1 MTAEGSAKVRLASLF
16 ALATAAGLAG
26 ESLLLAERHCSRL
39 EASLRDDFRVV
50 LFTRASLEEARAKV
64 LEEKLRAAPEVADVR
79 FISADEALSTLKR
92 DDPELA
98 ESVALVGD
106 NPLPSAF
113 EVRPTPE
120 SLTHLA
126 AWIDGAQRLA
136 EWSDLRYK
144 PGQLQAILRL
154 RFYAHCLRMTLN
166 TLVCL
171 IAGLALGTLAGSFL
185 TERGRGAASS
195 HSTLEFMLWSA
206 AGGAVGAALALAITW
221 PLHRDELLWAWPQP
235 LAQILLLAAC
245 ATLGWSLSLWRAES

>member
-1 MTAEGSAKVRLASLF
+1 MTAEGSAKVRLASLI

-26 ESLLLAERHCSRL
+26 ESLLLAERHCSHL
-39 EASLRDDFRVV
+39 ESSLRDDFRVV
-50 LFTRASLEEARAKV
+50 LFTRAALEEARAKV
-64 LEEKLRAAPEVADVR
+64 LEEKIRAAPEVAEVR
-79 FISADEALSTLKR
+79 YITADEALSTLKR

-106 NPLPSAF
+106 NPLPAAF

-126 AWIDGAQRLA
+126 AWINGAQRLA
-136 EWSDLRYK
+136 DWSDLRYK
-144 PGQLQAILRL
+144 PGQVQAILRL

-171 IAGLALGTLAGSFL
+171 IAGLALGMLTGSFSA
-185 TERGRGAASS
+185 EKDKGSASS
-195 HSTLEFMLWSA
+195 PTSVKFMLWA
-206 AGGAVGAALALAITW
+206 VAGGAVGAALALAITW

-235 LAQILLLAAC
+235 LAQLLLLAAC